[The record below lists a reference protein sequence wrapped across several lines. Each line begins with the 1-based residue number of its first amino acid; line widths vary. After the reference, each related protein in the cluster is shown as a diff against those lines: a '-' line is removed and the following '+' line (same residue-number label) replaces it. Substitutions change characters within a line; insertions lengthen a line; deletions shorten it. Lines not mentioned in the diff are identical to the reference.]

1 MVVAVSLMAI
11 RSLVPLNVAG
21 VDVCFVHSTLSA
33 SDQKACMLTD
43 DLFKRHS
50 GMVWDPGR
58 FEGSLRR
65 IETYHERGQGRYS
78 LETRALL
85 IFLMP
90 RLLGLFQV
98 RRPVQ
103 AVLVP
108 PRLFRCLWPTEPT

>member
-50 GMVWDPGR
+50 GMVWDPGQFTGLLR
-58 FEGSLRR
+58 VIESLR
-65 IETYHERGQGRYS
+65 TFRGHRP
-78 LETRALL
+78 ETRLKQAL
-85 IFLMP
+85 
-90 RLLGLFQV
+90 
-98 RRPVQ
+98 RPG
-103 AVLVP
+103 P
-108 PRLFRCLWPTEPT
+108 PPKPLSN